1 MKISKSLFLAFAGLG
16 LFACSN
22 EDVTSGIDNTGDR
35 SLVIKLDGLTSSR
48 AMGDPTEG
56 EDEGTVATTLS
67 NVAIVLSDGSKVL
80 QVQTLTKTG
89 NSTEWG
95 QLTSEAEEGGY
106 IMHEVSSHVRQV
118 HVIGNYADNATINSW
133 VTSNPTSSTVAA
145 MKNLVVAANTQ
156 QDFSKVTLFGEDVA
170 LETVT
175 GGDTQEKPTHPSAG
189 DDPTTNTLLQAEVN
203 LKHLVSRIEVGSFK
217 CKNLGTMYKE
227 LTLKYFGLLNYYNQT
242 PIVGDGAV
250 PMTLDNVLEPGTT
263 TIGEDKY
270 CWSDPEISEPKYNDY
285 KWAWDKIADGTTI
298 TSKDAVWNPNTN
310 KKFVYQ
316 FIPKQ
321 VTDKNFNVKLYLDA
335 KENNEAGSI
344 SAFHTVTANFTGD
357 ASFKYEPGKIYRLNF
372 EFGEENIG
380 PWNPSEQICVKV
392 NVTVDNWTI
401 TDVTPTFE

>member
-48 AMGDPTEG
+48 AMGDPTGG

-95 QLTSEAEEGGY
+95 QLTSEAEKGGY

-175 GGDTQEKPTHPSAG
+175 GGDTQKKPTHPSAG

-217 CKNLGTMYKE
+217 CKNLGTMYQE

-250 PMTLDNVLEPGTT
+250 PMTLDNVLEPTAENATPEEG
-263 TIGEDKY
+263 KY
-270 CWSDPEISEPKYNDY
+270 SWNATYSDNVYS
-285 KWAWDKIADGTTI
+285 WAWDKIADGTKI

-321 VTDKNFNVKLYLDA
+321 VAGKNFNVKLYLDA

-357 ASFKYEPGKIYRLNF
+357 ANFKYEPGKIYRLNF

>member
-1 MKISKSLFLAFAGLG
+1 MKTKSLLFAFAGLG

-22 EDVTSGIDNTGDR
+22 EDLTSGIDNTGDR
-35 SLVIKLDGLTSSR
+35 SLVVKLDGLTPSR
-48 AMGDPTEG
+48 AIGDPTAG
-56 EDEGTVATTLS
+56 ENAGTVTTTLK

-80 QVQTLTKTG
+80 SVQEVA
-89 NSTEWG
+89 SSEEPDSPWI
-95 QLTSEAEEGGY
+95 QLQGTSGY

-133 VTSNPTSSTVAA
+133 VKGNPTSSTVAA

-170 LETVT
+170 LETAGV
-175 GGDTQEKPTHPSAG
+175 DTQGKPAHPSAG
-189 DDPTTNTLLQAEVN
+189 DDPTTNTFTLLKAEVN
-203 LKHLVSRIEVGSFK
+203 LEHLVSRIEVGNFK

-242 PIVGDGAV
+242 PIVGNGAV
-250 PMTLDNVLEPGTT
+250 PMTLDNVLEPTAENATPEEGKFSWNAT
-263 TIGEDKY
+263 Y
-270 CWSDPEISEPKYNDY
+270 SDNVYS
-285 KWAWDKIADGTTI
+285 WAWDKIADNTIINNKETT
-298 TSKDAVWNPNTN
+298 WNPGTN
-310 KKFVYQ
+310 QRFVYQ

-321 VTDKNFNVKLYLDA
+321 VADKNFNVKLYLDA

-357 ASFKYEPGKIYRLNF
+357 TNIKYEPGKIYRLNF

-380 PWNPSEQICVKV
+380 PRNPCEQICVKV
-392 NVTVDNWTI
+392 NVTVDDWTI